1 MKSKLN
7 RTKQIQEEDAEEEEE
22 GVDDGEGEEDD
33 EDMDEGFDD
42 DEVRNFDIVNLS
54 L

>member
-7 RTKQIQEEDAEEEEE
+7 RTKQIQYEEEEE